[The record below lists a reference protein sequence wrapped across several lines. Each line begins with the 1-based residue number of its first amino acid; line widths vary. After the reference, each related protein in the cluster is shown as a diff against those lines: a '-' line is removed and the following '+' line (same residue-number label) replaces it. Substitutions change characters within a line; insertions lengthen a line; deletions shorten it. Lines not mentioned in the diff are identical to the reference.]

1 MFPTTTHLRSQGRLL
16 HQLHNLLVQC
26 FHLDWPY
33 LLLVRHVQWD
43 LPQLLLR
50 TEFSYHWYPG
60 SDMCMERND
69 SSRFTVQLWHGN
81 PDMKEKQSRDKSV
94 ARMHVL
100 EWFSSYPIVQTKVK
114 PYSWL
119 S

>member
-1 MFPTTTHLRSQGRLL
+1 
-16 HQLHNLLVQC
+16 
-26 FHLDWPY
+26 
-33 LLLVRHVQWD
+33 
-43 LPQLLLR
+43 
-50 TEFSYHWYPG
+50 
-60 SDMCMERND
+60 MERND

-100 EWFSSYPIVQTKVK
+100 EWFSSHPIVQTKVK